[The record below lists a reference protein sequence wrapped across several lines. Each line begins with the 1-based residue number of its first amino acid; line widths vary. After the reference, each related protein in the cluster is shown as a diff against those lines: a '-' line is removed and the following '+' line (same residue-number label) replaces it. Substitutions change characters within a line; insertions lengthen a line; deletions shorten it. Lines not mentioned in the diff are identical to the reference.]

1 MFPPVIDSNNEP
13 VLIQVIYD
21 SLYFSFDSKFSKL
34 TQTIMVP
41 NVPFKR
47 TIEVTLTDSFDVS
60 ATYQMVVEFVCT
72 PLNISGYPDA
82 DHFFKMPQAS
92 NKSNGMPFNP
102 YIKPVWIAAIS
113 RTGLVKIM
121 FYQALF
127 VPNFTITTSN

>member
-1 MFPPVIDSNNEP
+1 VTIL
-13 VLIQVIYD
+13 VTYD
-21 SLYFSFDSKFSKL
+21 SLYFSFDSKYNKI
-34 TQTIMVP
+34 TQAIIVT
-41 NVPFKR
+41 NVPFNQI
-47 TIEVTLTDSFDVS
+47 IEVRLTDSSDIS